1 MKPLLVL
8 TAVFCLLVVAIR
20 IRYGLYEFALAGR
33 IAMSA
38 MLVFSAIGHFAF
50 TRGMSLMVPGFI
62 PFKTE
67 IVYLTGIIEIL
78 FAVGLFIPDYRIFT
92 AWALII
98 FLVLML
104 PANIYASIK
113 RVDYEK
119 GTYDGNG
126 VSYLWFRIPL
136 QILFIAWTYLSAIQ
150 YG

>member
-1 MKPLLVL
+1 MTTLLVL
-8 TAVFCLLVVAIR
+8 TAVFCLLVVDIK
-20 IRYGLYEFALAGR
+20 ISYGLYEFALAGR

-50 TRGMSLMVPGFI
+50 TRGMTLMVPGFI
-62 PFKTE
+62 PFQME

-78 FAVGLFIPDYRIFT
+78 FAIGLFIPDYRIFT

-98 FLVLML
+98 FLVLVL

-136 QILFIAWTYLSAIQ
+136 QILFIAWTYLSGIK